1 MSAAQRSKIERR
13 VRALQ
18 LAQRLAHFGPR
29 PGTLSLIT
37 GLPQKEVVELFPS
50 DRIRSG
56 RWPSAHEWYHTA
68 NLVQRVEASL
78 VACLYRRNRDHE
90 FEVVESLIDA
100 YGRYSKLVPSTP
112 AISFDRAFNLVCHLE
127 GSVFGV
133 ESRSFDLAT
142 CPHCGARF
150 LIQFGDLVP
159 VTECIFD
166 RMVQRFAKDARLQSH
181 FPSSPLPDLSAF
193 GRLMLFA

>member
-1 MSAAQRSKIERR
+1 MHPAQPSKVERR
-13 VRALQ
+13 ILALQ
-18 LAQRLAHFGPR
+18 LAQRIARFDPR

-37 GLPQKEVVELFPS
+37 GLPYKEVVQLFPS

-78 VACLYRRNRDHE
+78 IACLYRRNRDHE
-90 FEVVESLIDA
+90 FGVVDALIDA
-100 YGRYSKLVPSTP
+100 YDRYSRLMAKGP

-133 ESRSFDLAT
+133 ETRSFDLAT
-142 CPHCGARF
+142 CPHCGSRF
-150 LIQFGDLVP
+150 LIQFGDQVP
-159 VTECIFD
+159 IDECVFD
-166 RMVQRFAKDARLQSH
+166 RMVQRFANDARLQSR
-181 FPSSPLPDLSAF
+181 FPLTPLPDLSTF
-193 GRLMLFA
+193 DWP